1 MTLLELI
8 RSIVGEPVQV
18 FSFANMGYMIEYIF
32 ACMLSLVVIV
42 LVFRALFNIINLF
55 ALERR

>member
-8 RSIVGEPVQV
+8 RSIVGERVRV
-18 FSFANMGYMIEYIF
+18 FSFAKMGYMIEYIF

-55 ALERR
+55 ALEKR